1 MSSKG
6 VSKITRLRKIAYSAT
21 AFIFLAAVVTCAS
34 AQSKPPVILIPGITG
49 SELIDG
55 KTGVTVWFKLH
66 HVRANDLRLPI
77 SPNIAANRDDL
88 KPGDIIRDIKPG
100 ILPRVDIYRGFITAL
115 ETQGGYKEGRWDTP
129 PARGFENTLYVF
141 SYDWRRDNVEN
152 ARALIRKIDA
162 LKRKLRRPNLKFDI
176 IGHSMGGLIARYAAM
191 YGDTDLPS
199 AGSAV
204 PTWSG
209 AKDISRLIIL
219 GTPNEGS
226 PLSLRDMI
234 NGISLL
240 GIEVPVPFIRTMS
253 KFDVFTIPAAYEL
266 LPAPGTVKAF
276 DEELKP
282 IDIDLYDPATWR
294 KYGWNVIDDKD
305 FQKQFSETEQKSAP
319 AYFAAMLD
327 RAKRFQLSLDGVAKG
342 NSPVKI
348 DMIGS
353 ECKDTLD
360 AMVLYQKKD
369 GKWDTLFKA
378 DSFESSSG
386 RKVTSDELKAAI
398 YGPGDGVV
406 TRRSLTAAT
415 LSKAD
420 GVDSLLAPASTTW
433 VCEGHSKLPANA
445 DVQAKVLAILSSSK

>member
-1 MSSKG
+1 L
-6 VSKITRLRKIAYSAT
+6 V
-21 AFIFLAAVVTCAS
+21 
-34 AQSKPPVILIPGITG
+34 
-49 SELIDG
+49 DG
-55 KTGVTVWFKLH
+55 KTGDTIWFKLH

-100 ILPRVDIYRGFITAL
+100 ILPRVDVYKGFITSL
-115 ETQGGYKEGRWDTP
+115 ETKGGYVEGQWDKP
-129 PARGFENTLYVF
+129 SAHGYENTLYVF
-141 SYDWRRDNVEN
+141 AYDWRRDNVEN
-152 ARALIRKIDA
+152 ARLLIRKIDA
-162 LKRKLRRPNLKFDI
+162 LKRKLHRPNLKFDI

-191 YGDTDLPS
+191 YGDADLP
-199 AGSAV
+199 ATGAAV
-204 PTWSG
+204 PTWAG
-209 AKDISRLIIL
+209 AKDISRLIII

-226 PLSLRDMI
+226 PLSLKDMI
-234 NGISLL
+234 NGISLV
-240 GIEVPVPFIRTMS
+240 GIEFPVPFIRTMS

-282 IDIDLYDPATWR
+282 IDIDLYDPATWT

-305 FQKQFSETEQKSAP
+305 FTKQFSDVEQKSAST
-319 AYFAAMLD
+319 YFAVMLD
-327 RAKRFQLSLDGVAKG
+327 RAKRFQLSLDGAAKG

-353 ECKDTLD
+353 ECKDTVD

-386 RKVTSDELKAAI
+386 RKVTSDELKAKI
-398 YGPGDGVV
+398 YSPGDGVV
-406 TRRSLTAAT
+406 TRRSLTAET
-415 LSKAD
+415 LSHAD
-420 GVDSLLAPASTTW
+420 GIDSLLAPASTTW
-433 VCEGHSKLPANA
+433 VCEAHSKLPANT
-445 DVQAKVLAILSSSK
+445 DVQAKVLTILSTAK

>member
-1 MSSKG
+1 M
-6 VSKITRLRKIAYSAT
+6 
-21 AFIFLAAVVTCAS
+21 FLAAAVLCAS
-34 AQSKPPVILIPGITG
+34 AQSKPPVILIPGLTG

-55 KTGVTVWFKLH
+55 KTGDTVWFKLH
-66 HVRANDLRLPI
+66 HTRANDLRLPI
-77 SPNIAANRDDL
+77 SPNIAGNRDDL

-100 ILPRVDIYRGFITAL
+100 ILPRVDIYRGFITSL

-129 PARGFENTLYVF
+129 PARGYENTLYVF
-141 SYDWRRDNVEN
+141 PYDWRRDNVEN
-152 ARALIRKIDA
+152 ARQLIRKIDA

-191 YGDTDLPS
+191 YGDADLPS
-199 AGSAV
+199 SGPAV
-204 PTWSG
+204 PTWAG
-209 AKDISRLIIL
+209 AKDISRLIIM

-226 PLSLRDMI
+226 PLSLKDMI
-234 NGISLL
+234 SGISLL

-253 KFDVFTIPAAYEL
+253 RFDVFTIPAAYEL

-282 IDIDLYDPATWR
+282 IDIDLYDPATWT

-305 FQKQFSETEQKSAP
+305 FSKQYSEAEQKSAP
-319 AYFAAMLD
+319 AYFAAMLG
-327 RAKRFQLSLDGVAKG
+327 RAKRFQLSLDGATKA

-348 DMIGS
+348 DMIGA
-353 ECKDTLD
+353 ECRDTLD

-386 RKVTSDELKAAI
+386 RKVTSEEIKAKI

-406 TRRSLTAAT
+406 TRRSFTAST
-415 LSKAD
+415 LSQAD

-433 VCEGHSKLPANA
+433 VCDGHSKLPANT
-445 DVQAKVLAILSSSK
+445 DVQAKVLAILTNSK

>member
-1 MSSKG
+1 M
-6 VSKITRLRKIAYSAT
+6 
-21 AFIFLAAVVTCAS
+21 VTCAN
-34 AQSKPPVILIPGITG
+34 AQAKPPVILIPGITG
-49 SELIDG
+49 SELVDG
-55 KTGVTVWFKLH
+55 KTGVTVWFKLRH
-66 HVRANDLRLPI
+66 TRANDLRLPI

-100 ILPRVDIYRGFITAL
+100 ILPRVDIYRSFISSL

-129 PARGFENTLYVF
+129 PARGYENTLYVF
-141 SYDWRRDNVEN
+141 PYDWRRDNIEN
-152 ARALIRKIDA
+152 ARMLIRKIDA

-191 YGDTDLPS
+191 YGDADLP
-199 AGSAV
+199 ATGAAV
-204 PTWSG
+204 PTWAG
-209 AKDISRLIIL
+209 AKDISRLIII

-226 PLSLRDMI
+226 PLSLKDMI
-234 NGISLL
+234 NGISLV
-240 GIEVPVPFIRTMS
+240 GIEFPVPFIRTMS

-282 IDIDLYDPATWR
+282 IDIDLYDPATWT

-305 FQKQFSETEQKSAP
+305 FTKQFSDIEQKSA
-319 AYFAAMLD
+319 ATYFAIMLD
-327 RAKRFQLSLDGVAKG
+327 RAKRFQLSLDGAPKG
-342 NSPVKI
+342 NPPVKI

-353 ECKDTLD
+353 ECKDTVD

-386 RKVTSDELKAAI
+386 RKVTSDELKAKI
-398 YGPGDGVV
+398 YSPGDGVV
-406 TRRSLTAAT
+406 TRRSLTAET
-415 LSKAD
+415 LSHAD
-420 GVDSLLAPASTTW
+420 GIDSLLAPASTTW
-433 VCEGHSKLPANA
+433 VCEAHSKLPANT
-445 DVQAKVLAILSSSK
+445 DVQAKVLTILSTAK

>member
-1 MSSKG
+1 M
-6 VSKITRLRKIAYSAT
+6 A
-21 AFIFLAAVVTCAS
+21 AAVMCAN
-34 AQSKPPVILIPGITG
+34 AQSKPPVILIPGLTG

-55 KTGVTVWFKLH
+55 KTGTTVWFKLH
-66 HVRANDLRLPI
+66 HVRENDLRLPI
-77 SPNIAANRDDL
+77 SPNIAANHDDL

-100 ILPRVDIYRGFITAL
+100 ILPRIDVYRSFITSI
-115 ETQGGYKEGRWDTP
+115 ETQGGYKEGQWDRP
-129 PARGFENTLYVF
+129 PSRGYENTLYVF
-141 SYDWRRDNVEN
+141 AYDWRRDNVEN
-152 ARALIRKIDA
+152 ARLLIRKIDA

-191 YGDTDLPS
+191 YGDADLTVGG
-199 AGSAV
+199 A
-204 PTWSG
+204 PTATWAG

-266 LPAPGTVKAF
+266 LPAPGTIKAF
-276 DEELKP
+276 DENLKP
-282 IDIDLYDPATWR
+282 IDIDLYDPATWT
-294 KYGWNVIDDKD
+294 KYGWSVIGDKD
-305 FQKQFSETEQKSAP
+305 FSKEFSDAEQKSAP

-386 RKVTSDELKAAI
+386 RKITSDELKAKI

-406 TRRSLTAAT
+406 TRRSLIAET
-415 LSKAD
+415 LSHAD

-445 DVQAKVLAILSSSK
+445 DVQAKILHILSGAK

>member
-1 MSSKG
+1 V
-6 VSKITRLRKIAYSAT
+6 VSKITRLRKIAYPAA
-21 AFIFLAAVVTCAS
+21 AFIFVAAAVLCAN
-34 AQSKPPVILIPGITG
+34 AQSKPPVILIPGLTG
-49 SELIDG
+49 SELVDG

-77 SPNIAANRDDL
+77 SPNIAANHDDL

-100 ILPRVDIYRGFITAL
+100 ILPRIDVYRSFITSI

-141 SYDWRRDNVEN
+141 AYDWRRDNVEN
-152 ARALIRKIDA
+152 ARLLIRKIDA
-162 LKRKLRRPNLKFDI
+162 LKRKLHRPDLKFDI

-191 YGDTDLPS
+191 YGDADLKATGAPV
-199 AGSAV
+199 A
-204 PTWSG
+204 TWAG

-226 PLSLRDMI
+226 ALSLRDMI

-240 GIEVPVPFIRTMS
+240 GIEVPVPFIRNMS
-253 KFDVFTIPAAYEL
+253 KFDVFTVPAAYEL

-282 IDIDLYDPATWR
+282 IDIDLYDPATWT
-294 KYGWNVIDDKD
+294 KFGWNVIDDKD
-305 FQKQFSETEQKSAP
+305 FSKEFSEAEQKRAR

-327 RAKRFQLSLDGVAKG
+327 RAKRFQLSLNGAAKG

-378 DSFESSSG
+378 DSFESTSG
-386 RKVTSDELKAAI
+386 RKITTDELKAKI

-406 TRRSLTAAT
+406 TRRSFTAET
-415 LSKAD
+415 LSHAD

-433 VCEGHSKLPANA
+433 VCEGHSKLPSNA
-445 DVQAKVLAILSSSK
+445 DVQAKILTILSGSK